1 MPRQA
6 HAGKIRRL
14 SDRVQNIAVVCSVIL
29 WHCGCDGFLW
39 FHPSAVINILPGSG
53 NINTTIQNPDGEVVP
68 VTVSR
73 SGCLLEVD
81 DGWLNSG
88 VCPIWCVST
97 DCVNNTYRPS
107 YFSSWQQDLGLLF
120 CACHPIPSDT
130 FPKRSGQL
138 WYWYIFEVIF

>member
-53 NINTTIQNPDGEVVP
+53 NINTTIQNPDGEVVL
-68 VTVSR
+68 VLLSWY
-73 SGCLLEVD
+73 SHLLEVD
-81 DGWLNSG
+81 YGWLTSG
-88 VCPIWCVST
+88 ILT
-97 DCVNNTYRPS
+97 S
-107 YFSSWQQDLGLLF
+107 YCFS
-120 CACHPIPSDT
+120 PEN
-130 FPKRSGQL
+130 FPKWRGYLSL
-138 WYWYIFEVIF
+138 F